1 MVQLH
6 GYHQYTCKK
15 KSEFSLEEIT
25 FLGFHIS
32 KNGIKPTETR
42 CREVLEFRKPE
53 SVTEVKSFLGM
64 VQFSASFIP
73 DLATLSEPLR
83 RLTRDGVPYHWGMEQ
98 KEAFKKLKGKVADA
112 TALGFFTKDAKTTVV
127 ADASPVGLGAVL
139 IQGKKEEVPRAI
151 RYASKALSDV
161 EKRYTQTEKEAL
173 ALVWACENFQIYLL
187 GMEFDLI
194 TDHKPLEVIF
204 EPRSKPSARI
214 ERWVLRMQPFH
225 YKVIYKSGKSNIAD
239 PLSRLLNVS

>member
-1 MVQLH
+1 
-6 GYHQYTCKK
+6 
-15 KSEFSLEEIT
+15 
-25 FLGFHIS
+25 
-32 KNGIKPTETR
+32 
-42 CREVLEFRKPE
+42 
-53 SVTEVKSFLGM
+53 
-64 VQFSASFIP
+64 
-73 DLATLSEPLR
+73 
-83 RLTRDGVPYHWGMEQ
+83 MEQ

>member
-83 RLTRDGVPYHWGMEQ
+83 RLTRDGVPYH
-98 KEAFKKLKGKVADA
+98 
-112 TALGFFTKDAKTTVV
+112 
-127 ADASPVGLGAVL
+127 
-139 IQGKKEEVPRAI
+139 
-151 RYASKALSDV
+151 
-161 EKRYTQTEKEAL
+161 
-173 ALVWACENFQIYLL
+173 
-187 GMEFDLI
+187 
-194 TDHKPLEVIF
+194 
-204 EPRSKPSARI
+204 
-214 ERWVLRMQPFH
+214 
-225 YKVIYKSGKSNIAD
+225 
-239 PLSRLLNVS
+239 